1 MYLAKQNTIY
11 ARGIAVLLIQVMFVT
26 NSSRHNPLG
35 GFGIITP
42 QRTFS
47 PSWMDG
53 HDSIFNFM
61 VSPEFVSNSLWDTP
75 SHCCRGSAAQGR
87 DMACKLK
94 EIKHREAMKRQAEIE
109 RKEKRLKEQRR
120 RQQKALQE
128 EKRRL
133 RWTVLDD
140 SQTHLT
146 VGARMDTTDIGADNV
161 QIKGHDGHIT
171 IHVTKNV
178 PVYRRVHDI
187 FGNVALQRCAT
198 KKEHA
203 WSETVDVD
211 PLLDVE
217 HVSATLYNGKLVLQI
232 PYKQTG
238 KEIPIESSTRED
250 TEPSTDSDVE
260 PEALEHQDAPEDN
273 DIPIHVEYSPRKS
286 DKDVW
291 EELDGSIEDCE
302 YE

>member
-1 MYLAKQNTIY
+1 M
-11 ARGIAVLLIQVMFVT
+11 GLLYYKLEIMFVT
-26 NSSRHNPLG
+26 HSSRHNHPLG

-42 QRTFS
+42 HRTFS

-53 HDSIFNFM
+53 HDDIFNFM
-61 VSPEFVSNSLWDTP
+61 VSPEFVSNSLWQAP

-87 DMACKLK
+87 DMAYKLK
-94 EIKHREAMKRQAEIE
+94 EIKHREAMKRQAEME

-133 RWTVLDD
+133 RWNVLDD

-146 VGARMDTTDIGADNV
+146 VGARMDTTGIGADNV
-161 QIKGHDGHIT
+161 QLEGHDGHIT

-178 PVYRRVHDI
+178 PVYRHVHDI
-187 FGNVALQRCAT
+187 FGNVALQKCSM
-198 KKEHA
+198 KKERV
-203 WSETVDVD
+203 WSETVDVG

-217 HVSATLYNGKLVLQI
+217 HVSATLYNGKIVLQI
-232 PYKQTG
+232 PYKQSG
-238 KEIPIESSTRED
+238 REIPIESSTRED

-260 PEALEHQDAPEDN
+260 PEAPEHEPEDN
-273 DIPIHVEYSPRKS
+273 EIPIQVEDSPRKS